1 MTLYFM
7 QSGQSHYM
15 ASRKDKLTDEDVSL
29 FRTAVKDTTPLRQ
42 KNKKIDLP
50 KTTSK
55 TKKTPIRD
63 HNNSDDSLI
72 NEFNIETEDS
82 QEVTAADILIFSR
95 PGPQNKLLRK
105 LRRGQIEIEAELDL
119 HGMRVK
125 DASSEITAFLNH
137 SLSSGYRCV
146 KVVHGKG
153 RGAKSEFPILKNK
166 VNTWLRQIPQVMA
179 FCSAQPNDGG
189 IGAVYILLKRL

>member
-7 QSGQSHYM
+7 QSGQSHYIT
-15 ASRKDKLTDEDVSL
+15 SRKDKLTDEDVSL
-29 FRTAVKDTTPLRQ
+29 FRTSVKDTTPLRQ

-82 QEVTAADILIFSR
+82 QEVTPPRSEKQAAA
-95 PGPQNKLLRK
+95 K
-105 LRRGQIEIEAELDL
+105 
-119 HGMRVK
+119 
-125 DASSEITAFLNH
+125 IT
-137 SLSSGYRCV
+137 
-146 KVVHGKG
+146 
-153 RGAKSEFPILKNK
+153 P
-166 VNTWLRQIPQVMA
+166 W
-179 FCSAQPNDGG
+179 PN
-189 IGAVYILLKRL
+189 

>member
-1 MTLYFM
+1 MALYFI

-15 ASRKDKLTDEDVSL
+15 ASRKDKLTDEDIDL

-42 KNKKIDLP
+42 KSKKLDLP

-55 TKKTPIRD
+55 AKKTPIRE

-72 NEFNIETEDS
+72 NEFNTETEDS
-82 QEVTAADILIFSR
+82 EEVTAADILIFSR

-125 DASSEITAFLNH
+125 DASAEMTAFLNH

-146 KVVHGKG
+146 KVIHGKG
-153 RGAKSEFPILKNK
+153 RGAKSELPILKNK
-166 VNTWLRQIPQVMA
+166 VNTWLQQIPQVMA
-179 FCSAQPNDGG
+179 FCSAQPHDGG

>member
-1 MTLYFM
+1 M
-7 QSGQSHYM
+7 QSGQSHNM
-15 ASRKDKLTDEDVSL
+15 ASKKDKLTDEDINL
-29 FRTAVKDTTPLRQ
+29 FRSAVKNTTPLRQ
-42 KNKKIDLP
+42 KNRKIELP
-50 KTTSK
+50 KTTTK
-55 TKKTPIRD
+55 TKKTPVRE
-63 HNNSDDSLI
+63 HNSSDDSLI
-72 NEFNIETEDS
+72 NEFDIKTEIS

-105 LRRGQIEIEAELDL
+105 LRRGQFEIEAELDL

-125 DASSEITAFLNH
+125 DASAEITAFLNH

-146 KVVHGKG
+146 KVIHGKG
-153 RGAKSEFPILKNK
+153 RGAKSELPILKNK